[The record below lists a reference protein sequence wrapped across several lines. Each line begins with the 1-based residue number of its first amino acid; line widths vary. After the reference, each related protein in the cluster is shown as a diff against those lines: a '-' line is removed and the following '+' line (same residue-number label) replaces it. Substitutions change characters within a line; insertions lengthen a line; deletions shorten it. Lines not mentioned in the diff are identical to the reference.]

1 MFVGMSTFATQE
13 GRAQPFVQI
22 LKKKIEFD
30 LASKIWKNF
39 FPKHKAEAFRFR
51 IKFACRVDIQPE
63 CSLAHMRHMM
73 LSVVGKTLSDRVLG
87 DVKFDSLQDSPSL
100 LCLLCLCVCV
110 CVRVFVNVFYKLIIR
125 FAETQRVVLENLLTL
140 FCAGTRCCYCYLNT
154 KVTVFIYFNFF
165 CNRRDKNV
173 GDRQR

>member
-13 GRAQPFVQI
+13 GQAQPFVQM
-22 LKKKIEFD
+22 LKKKIQFD

-73 LSVVGKTLSDRVLG
+73 LSVVGKTLSDKVLG
-87 DVKFDSLQDSPSL
+87 DVMFDSLQDSPSL

-140 FCAGTRCCYCYLNT
+140 FCAGSRCCYCYLNT

>member
-1 MFVGMSTFATQE
+1 MPGMSTFATQE
-13 GRAQPFVQI
+13 EQAQPFVQI
-22 LKKKIEFD
+22 LKKKIEFN

-39 FPKHKAEAFRFR
+39 FPTHKAETFRFP

-63 CSLAHMRHMM
+63 CSLPHMRHMM
-73 LSVVGKTLSDRVLG
+73 LSVVGKTLSDKVLG

-100 LCLLCLCVCV
+100 FCLLCLCVCV

-140 FCAGTRCCYCYLNT
+140 FCAGIRCCYCYLNT
-154 KVTVFIYFNFF
+154 KVTVFIYFYFF